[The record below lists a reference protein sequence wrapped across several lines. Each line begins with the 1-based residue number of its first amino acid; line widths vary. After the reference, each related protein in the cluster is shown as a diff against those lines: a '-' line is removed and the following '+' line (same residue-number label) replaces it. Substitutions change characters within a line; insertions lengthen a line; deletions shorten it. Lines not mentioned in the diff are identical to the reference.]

1 MNIIIPMS
9 GLGSRFAAA
18 GYKDIKPLIKIHGK
32 PIIEWVVK
40 MFAPEDKFTF
50 ICRDEH
56 WNAIKEMRETLEKI
70 APNAEIVSIE
80 GEKKGPVWAVS
91 QIFAKIDDNSPVIV
105 SYCDYFQVW
114 NCRSF
119 CQWTEDTG
127 CDGAVVCYQGF
138 HPHLALPQNVYA
150 SCLCEGSKLLEIR
163 EKFSFT
169 EDKSLTPQSSGM
181 YYFKKGSY
189 IKKYFQQLM
198 DEDINLNGE
207 YYVSLVY
214 NLMVRDKLD
223 IRVYS
228 DVPYF
233 CQWGTPEDLAD
244 YLRWAE
250 IFSGE
255 NDG

>member
-32 PIIEWVVK
+32 PIIEWVVR
-40 MFAPEDKFTF
+40 MFDPKDKFIF
-50 ICRDEH
+50 ICRDAH
-56 WNAIKEMRETLEKI
+56 LNTIKEMRETLEKI
-70 APNAEIVSIE
+70 APNAEIIAIE

-91 QIFAKIDDNSPVIV
+91 QIFHKIDDNSPAIV

-114 NCRSF
+114 NCQSF
-119 CQWTEDTG
+119 YQWTADTN
-127 CDGAVVCYQGF
+127 CDGSVVCYQGF
-138 HPHLALPQNVYA
+138 HPHLIPLQNVYA
-150 SCLCEGSKLLEIR
+150 SCLCEGNKILEIR

-169 EDKSLTPQSSGM
+169 ENKSLTPQSSGM
-181 YYFKKGSY
+181 YYFKKGAY
-189 IKKYFQQLM
+189 IKKYFQQLIN
-198 DEDINLNGE
+198 ENINLNGE

-214 NLMVRDKLD
+214 NLMIRDKLD
-223 IRVYS
+223 IRVYH

-233 CQWGTPEDLAD
+233 CQWDTPEDLAD

-255 NDG
+255 DNG